1 MQSISSLSQASPV
14 LLGLAL
20 LSTKSDYDGTS
31 APVRTPEN
39 APTTSSAGFE
49 PRSTQRAKQRA
60 EFDQRRAVNEQRRI
74 EEEIKGR
81 EERVKVIHKEL
92 DTLREVIW
100 FLFDVLINKL
110 HIGKV
115 GVGGYS
121 SDNIVND
128 FTTIISALCSLQL
141 GVQLVRNATE
151 KRH

>member
-1 MQSISSLSQASPV
+1 MKGKENLKHTRRLSTGMQSISSLSQASPV

-92 DTLREVIW
+92 DTLREVI
-100 FLFDVLINKL
+100 
-110 HIGKV
+110 
-115 GVGGYS
+115 
-121 SDNIVND
+121 
-128 FTTIISALCSLQL
+128 
-141 GVQLVRNATE
+141 
-151 KRH
+151 